1 MIVTDCSNDNRN
13 QDNQENRNDSIE
25 NHFDDISSTS
35 SDLKNIQAN
44 MMSQNIKDIF
54 NYVSEFEQTNI
65 KIKSELC
72 KLKNEIVGSKNSKRK
87 FQKLYDEQI
96 GCCSDLEKEASTLI
110 KAIKS
115 NYELNINLMKKSYEE
130 QFLTLIEKHKS
141 ELKKLS
147 ETDVDQ
153 SEKIDQIKQQFHKQ
167 IENLQIKIKDLNS
180 ASDKSLKEKD
190 VLVKTLQE
198 QLKNAET
205 KNNEQIQQI
214 KNLNSEIDKLKADIS
229 SSVANKTESVKESQE
244 KQNSNENAESENQ
257 ELKSKLA
264 ITNCD
269 LRTLNKKLE
278 NKNEICNILRKE
290 LSEAKEKLLFYE
302 KDLSDEKKKNLD
314 SNELL
319 SCYKAEINSSKM
331 VLQEKNEEIMELT
344 KSQEKWRA
352 KAKELADK
360 NEFLMKEI
368 ENCKR
373 KNADLNYMIEKKANE
388 FDEISNEKNRMTRIN
403 DKLKMLNKCLEQEIQ
418 QYAEKIPNF
427 LNQQRLSTED
437 EIDSLQKQLLQMKN
451 KNENLSIEI
460 DLLNNQISD
469 LKENQITMIEK
480 EKIKLIRAEQELEIE
495 KNKNLRL
502 EDRLIHLE
510 DIYLDKENRL
520 QNNLNSKENELIAI
534 KEEAANHITK
544 ISQLENENHELKL
557 ELESL
562 KNEVQSS
569 YDKIMNLQDDVHHK
583 QAELSR
589 SKIYYDETVTQHRKL
604 IDYINS
610 MHSEKKKS
618 LFSFTNKSVSSD
630 HAKKYEELEKEFRQ
644 EKQRNHFLNEKLND
658 VFLGFERSAL
668 EVEKLKAKLKKMEE
682 QLKDKFADDFSKD
695 FKYISNFEHNFATSI
710 ARSSNI
716 CVSCA
721 KTIYFGQKV
730 KKCQDCNAT
739 IHANC
744 ELFNNC
750 GLSVQ
755 MVRKKSLGL
764 SQDDDYDSYSQ
775 SSSIVNSEI
784 EPTAPTDIYDSESDE
799 YFKLDKESV

>member
-1 MIVTDCSNDNRN
+1 MKKTLVMRKKRIWIVMNYYPATKQKSIRPKWFCKKKTKRLWWGLKCQFDRTNDNLN
-13 QDNQENRNDSIE
+13 LKIE
-25 NHFDDISSTS
+25 
-35 SDLKNIQAN
+35 
-44 MMSQNIKDIF
+44 
-54 NYVSEFEQTNI
+54 
-65 KIKSELC
+65 
-72 KLKNEIVGSKNSKRK
+72 
-87 FQKLYDEQI
+87 
-96 GCCSDLEKEASTLI
+96 
-110 KAIKS
+110 
-115 NYELNINLMKKSYEE
+115 
-130 QFLTLIEKHKS
+130 
-141 ELKKLS
+141 
-147 ETDVDQ
+147 
-153 SEKIDQIKQQFHKQ
+153 
-167 IENLQIKIKDLNS
+167 
-180 ASDKSLKEKD
+180 
-190 VLVKTLQE
+190 
-198 QLKNAET
+198 
-205 KNNEQIQQI
+205 
-214 KNLNSEIDKLKADIS
+214 
-229 SSVANKTESVKESQE
+229 
-244 KQNSNENAESENQ
+244 
-257 ELKSKLA
+257 
-264 ITNCD
+264 
-269 LRTLNKKLE
+269 
-278 NKNEICNILRKE
+278 
-290 LSEAKEKLLFYE
+290 
-302 KDLSDEKKKNLD
+302 
-314 SNELL
+314 
-319 SCYKAEINSSKM
+319 
-331 VLQEKNEEIMELT
+331 ELT

-562 KNEVQSS
+562 KNEVKSS